1 VIWGLMKVV
10 GFWSNIRSEAKRIGK
25 LRTEGK
31 YEEAA
36 KLEKELMDNVRKM
49 DFVVLNVS
57 NGTSMP

>member
-1 VIWGLMKVV
+1 MKVV
-10 GFWSNIRSEAKRIGK
+10 GFWSNIMSEAKRIGK

-49 DFVVLNVS
+49 DSVVLNVS